1 MRDFKKDKIPAL
13 KNEIAESLSLFL
25 KRPGDFYLEIGCGV
39 GLHPILFS
47 KENPDSNL
55 VAIERTEEKF
65 HKFWGRYINHNK
77 PAQLLPLHA
86 DAISVVTHGIPA
98 NSLKKI
104 FILYPNPEPGNKNQ
118 RWINMPFM
126 SELIS
131 KLSELGEIEI
141 RTNIADYADEIKA
154 EYQKYPLIL
163 KSFRKIEADEKLKT
177 HFERKYIQR
186 GENCFEIILGVKK
199 SE

>member
-13 KNEIAESLSLFL
+13 KNEVAEPLSLFL

-47 KENPDSNL
+47 KENPDCNL
-55 VAIERTEEKF
+55 IAIERTEEKF
-65 HKFWGRYINHNK
+65 NKFWRRYINHNR
-77 PAQLLPLHA
+77 PAHLLPLHA
-86 DAISVVTHGIPA
+86 DAISVVTHGIPV

-104 FILYPNPEPGNKNQ
+104 FILYPNPEPSNKNQ

-126 SELIS
+126 TELIT
-131 KLSELGEIEI
+131 KLNEFGEIEI
-141 RTNIADYADEIKA
+141 RTNIAEYANEIKA
-154 EYQKYPLIL
+154 EYKNHSLIL
-163 KSFRKIEADEKLKT
+163 KNFRKIEANKQLKT

-186 GENCFEIILGVKK
+186 GETCFEIILGVNKY
-199 SE
+199 E

>member
-13 KNEIAESLSLFL
+13 KNEIAEKLSHFL
-25 KRPGDFYLEIGCGV
+25 KKPGDFYLEIGCGV
-39 GLHPILFS
+39 GLHPIIFS
-47 KENPDSNL
+47 KENPHCNL
-55 VAIERTEEKF
+55 IAIERTEEKF
-65 HKFWGRYINHNK
+65 NKFWGRYTNHK
-77 PAQLLPLHA
+77 EPSHLLPLHA

-131 KLSELGEIEI
+131 KLRDFGEIEI
-141 RTNIADYADEIKA
+141 RTNMTDYADEIKTG
-154 EYQKYPLIL
+154 YQNHPLVL
-163 KSFRKIEADEKLKT
+163 KSFRKIELNEQLKT

-186 GENCFEIILGVKK
+186 GENCFEIVLGVKK
-199 SE
+199 NE